1 MTYKKIN
8 KKKCSPSEST
18 VSKKLSRIFFIYIQ
32 NARESFMSL
41 FPALLLHSSS
51 PRVGPEEHT
60 GPRGEVDRGDFVM
73 YILYRE

>member
-8 KKKCSPSEST
+8 KKKFSIRVNSI
-18 VSKKLSRIFFIYIQ
+18 KKLSRIFFIYIQ
-32 NARESFMSL
+32 NARESFVSL
-41 FPALLLHSSS
+41 FPALLPHSSS

-73 YILYRE
+73 YILYRK